1 MAAPGDAPGLTFRC
15 TGERLVMSNQ
25 LAQDDIPLSVPGE
38 DSPGVENTVQPSTD
52 NRDASARML
61 AINPIA
67 LFDAELASITC
78 RHFRNQVPREIADEL
93 RDQDPEPCH
102 VCDTMPH
109 RRHRILSLARI

>member
-1 MAAPGDAPGLTFRC
+1 MAAPGDAPGLTFRRA
-15 TGERLVMSNQ
+15 GERLVMSNQ
-25 LAQDDIPLSVPGE
+25 LAQDHIPLSVP
-38 DSPGVENTVQPSTD
+38 VQPSTD
-52 NRDASARML
+52 SRDASARML

-67 LFDAELASITC
+67 LSDAELASITC